1 MTTYLELSKTY
12 QDQVLSMIEQS
23 QKVTIDSVSTW
34 AKATQPLAKSTPAA
48 AAIPGVSSPQELVDN
63 AFGFATKLLNAQ
75 HEYLTE
81 VFAAAEPAMPKGP
94 ATMPKASATAK

>member
-23 QKVTIDSVSTW
+23 QKVTIDSVSTL
-34 AKATQPLAKSTPAA
+34 AKTTQPLVKATPVA
-48 AAIPGVSSPQELVDN
+48 AAIPGVPSPQELIDN
-63 AFGFATKLLNAQ
+63 AFGFATKLLTAQ

-81 VFAAAEPAMPKGP
+81 VFAAAEPAMPKAP
-94 ATMPKASATAK
+94 AATKAPAAAK